1 MTDSRAG
8 ALAMVTQISAQAR
21 AGADVLQGIARTAD
35 ALQSAIEHGAQVPVE
50 EAFNEAF
57 KPLDRLPVRGK
68 IEADS
73 ALQDLIRARVMTMTF
88 TDIVADVAAHFPP
101 ERRVGM
107 SSIHRWWHRC
117 GKFLGPT

>member
-73 ALQDLIRARVMTMTF
+73 ALQDFIRARVMTMTF
-88 TDIVADVAAHFPP
+88 TDIVADVAAHFPR
-101 ERRVGM
+101 ERHVSV